1 MVKRY
6 FLTAIIIAIVAALAL
21 ISYKAGIIK
30 TPEKTEPPGK
40 IEPIETAVSNEPPR
54 TAQEM
59 PAEEE
64 ALTVEI
70 TPEMQQRIGV
80 KTEEARVVPLRK
92 VIRTVGRIEADE
104 RRVFAVTTKFEGWIE
119 KLHANYTGRF
129 VRKGEPLA
137 ELYSPELLATQEEFL
152 VALKWATAGDSK
164 DSEALLEAAKWRL
177 RLWDISEA
185 QIKRLEE
192 TGQAMRTLKIH
203 SPASGYV
210 VEKMALEGVRVMPGD
225 LLFTIADLSTVWVMT
240 DIYEYELGFIK
251 PGQKAEISLSYLPGV
266 RLLSKVDY
274 VYPTL
279 SAETRTAKVR
289 FEASNPGLKLRPQM
303 FADVEVT
310 VDLGKRLAVPEEAVI
325 DTGERQVVYV
335 DKGEG
340 YFEPREIKTGIRA
353 EGMREV
359 LKGLKPGERVAASAT
374 FLIDSEAQI
383 KGVKPLK
390 K

>member
-1 MVKRY
+1 MKRY
-6 FLTAIIIAIVAALAL
+6 FLIAIIVAAVAALAL

-30 TPEKTEPPGK
+30 TPEK
-40 IEPIETAVSNEPPR
+40 IEPVETAVSNEPPA
-54 TAQEM
+54 TVQET
-59 PAEEE
+59 PSEEE
-64 ALTVEI
+64 APTVEI
-70 TPEMQQRIGV
+70 TPEMQQRLGV
-80 KTEEARVVPLRK
+80 KTEEAKVVPLRK

-119 KLHANYTGRF
+119 KLHANYTGKF
-129 VRKGEPLA
+129 IRKGEPLA

-152 VALKWATAGDSK
+152 VALKWAQTGVSK
-164 DSEALLEAAKWRL
+164 DSEALLEAARRRL

-192 TGQAMRTLKIH
+192 TGEAMRTLKIY

-210 VEKMALEGVRVMPGD
+210 VEKTALQGARVMPGD

-251 PGQKAEISLSYLPGV
+251 PGQEAEISLSYLPGV

-274 VYPTL
+274 VYPAL

-289 FEASNPGLKLRPQM
+289 FDAPNRGLKLRPQM
-303 FADVEVT
+303 FTDVEVK
-310 VDLGKRLAVPEEAVI
+310 VDLGKRLAVPEDAVI

-359 LKGLKPGERVAASAT
+359 IAGLKPGERVASSAT
-374 FLIDSEAQI
+374 FLIDSEAQL
-383 KGVKPLK
+383 KGVKPLGMK
-390 K
+390 RH